1 VHDRDTFH
9 DTSPTTSSPNA
20 CKFIFGSLKGI
31 TSRITGRREFVLI
44 WGQAGHRRSRA
55 CVGYALKKRLV
66 DLLASTIDGGIAR
79 TDPITGVCSRICNEH
94 CDKEASEGLPLR
106 E

>member
-1 VHDRDTFH
+1 M
-9 DTSPTTSSPNA
+9 
-20 CKFIFGSLKGI
+20 GSVRI